1 MNKKIKNLEK
11 AIKNYILKSKATD
24 LVDEKYEENYESDE
38 AIRAFD
44 EAYREEQSALS
55 EAITLLQAIIPVD
68 VRTARKM
75 IILQGEEIISLVS
88 KIAQEKNMK
97 MYNDISKR
105 VFNIM
110 DTYYPYDVT
119 DCEVTV
125 ETIHDMIKDDPSQII
140 EILLDLI
147 NDLEN

>member
-1 MNKKIKNLEK
+1 
-11 AIKNYILKSKATD
+11 
-24 LVDEKYEENYESDE
+24 
-38 AIRAFD
+38 
-44 EAYREEQSALS
+44 
-55 EAITLLQAIIPVD
+55 
-68 VRTARKM
+68 
-75 IILQGEEIISLVS
+75 
-88 KIAQEKNMK
+88 MK

>member
-88 KIAQEKNMK
+88 KIA
-97 MYNDISKR
+97 
-105 VFNIM
+105 
-110 DTYYPYDVT
+110 
-119 DCEVTV
+119 
-125 ETIHDMIKDDPSQII
+125 
-140 EILLDLI
+140 
-147 NDLEN
+147 